1 VLVSDRYGAREAGDG
16 YWPIAACREPS
27 NQDCFV
33 GTGLFSSEVICRV
46 DGRHCAPPIRA
57 ATRAAITLGN
67 LPSAAPVLTRSD
79 NVEREIET
87 TESDI
92 SGCHPRDD
100 KFANVIVYS

>member
-1 VLVSDRYGAREAGDG
+1 MNGRR
-16 YWPIAACREPS
+16 WPIAACREPS

-33 GTGLFSSEVICRV
+33 GTGLFSSEVICHV